1 MFTDQDITAAGQQFQ
16 QAAFLFLPLLVRIL
30 PPWPAVA
37 LALSLALVV
46 ALDVLRH
53 RGCFAGRRR
62 FYPLAQP

>member
-30 PPWPAVA
+30 PPGPAVA

-53 RGCFAGRRR
+53 RGCFAGQRRS
-62 FYPLAQP
+62 YPLAQP